1 MFQRFLFAWGHYLMF
16 SFGVR
21 RGNAKHTKNMR
32 TFLAAGFGLALVT
45 SISVAAADATNAPL
59 SNTNRNLNSS
69 RLLQPLS
76 LADALDVALQQN
88 STIRKSSASLE
99 ATYGIVVQTRAVA
112 LPKVGVSTSYS
123 ANDESSTD
131 QFRPKDNNATNTFIA
146 NAFEFANQRWSADVR
161 VTQSIYE
168 GGRINSAL
176 RTARLTREQALL
188 NHQTVIADA
197 LRDVRVTYYN
207 VLLAQQLIAV
217 QEASV
222 KLLQQELDETN
233 KRFTAGTVPRFNVLR
248 AEVEVANARPRMIRA
263 RNAFRIAKDRLSDL
277 LGEKIPKG
285 TDELPME
292 LTDKLDAAPWDMEL
306 SASIALALERRTELE
321 ALRKAEALRTEN
333 IANAKAGYKPSVQ
346 IYAGYGAKNSQFSS
360 DLEEELHGW
369 EAGAQLNWNIF
380 DGFLTKGRVQEAVG
394 LHKRAQ
400 EELVEAE
407 RGVEVEVRTAYSSF
421 IDAKEVLR
429 SQEKVQESAE
439 ESLRLANAR
448 AAAGTATQLDV
459 LNAQTAL
466 TEARSTQA
474 QALHEYAVA
483 RARLQRAVG
492 QPLSHMTNA
501 PVAR

>member
-1 MFQRFLFAWGHYLMF
+1 MRTLLFA
-16 SFGVR
+16 
-21 RGNAKHTKNMR
+21 
-32 TFLAAGFGLALVT
+32 GLAFAFCA
-45 SISVAAADATNAPL
+45 IEADAAETTNAPPAERGRV
-59 SNTNRNLNSS
+59 SPT
-69 RLLQPLS
+69 RLQQPLS
-76 LADALDVALQQN
+76 LADALDLALQQN
-88 STIRKSSASLE
+88 SSVRKSSASLE
-99 ATYGIVVQTRAVA
+99 ATYGIVVQTRAIA
-112 LPKVGVSTSYS
+112 LPKVGVSSSYS

-131 QFRPKDNNATNTFIA
+131 QFRPKDNNATNTLIA
-146 NAFEFANQRWSADVR
+146 NAFEFANQRWSADIR

-168 GGRINSAL
+168 GGRIHSAL

-233 KRFTAGTVPRFNVLR
+233 KRYAAGTVPRFNVLR
-248 AEVEVANARPRMIRA
+248 AEVEVANARPRLIRA
-263 RNAFRIAKDRLSDL
+263 RNSFRIAKDRLSDL

-292 LTDKLDAAPWDMEL
+292 FTDKLDAAPWNIEL
-306 SASIALALERRTELE
+306 STSVALALERRTELE
-321 ALRKAEALRTEN
+321 VLRKAEALRSEN
-333 IANAKAGYKPSVQ
+333 ITAAKAGYKPSVQ
-346 IYAGYGAKNSQFSS
+346 IYAGYGAKSSQFSS

-369 EAGAQLNWNIF
+369 EAGAQLNWNVF
-380 DGFLTKGRVQEAVG
+380 DGFLTRGRVQEAVG

-400 EELVEAE
+400 EELAEAE
-407 RGVEVEVRTAYSSF
+407 RGVELEVRTAYSSF
-421 IDAKEVLR
+421 IDAQEVLR

-439 ESLRLANAR
+439 ESLRLATAR
-448 AAAGTATQLDV
+448 AIAGTATQLDV

-474 QALHEYAVA
+474 VAMHEYAVA
-483 RARLQRAVG
+483 RARLERAVG
-492 QPLSHMTNA
+492 QPMSRETNSPA
-501 PVAR
+501 AR